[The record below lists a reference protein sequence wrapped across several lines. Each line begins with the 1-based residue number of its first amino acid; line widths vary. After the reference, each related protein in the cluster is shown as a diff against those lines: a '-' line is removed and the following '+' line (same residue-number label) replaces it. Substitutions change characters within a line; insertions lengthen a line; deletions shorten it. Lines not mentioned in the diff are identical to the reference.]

1 VVTPDRYFFYW
12 NLRENV
18 STSDESGLDRL
29 RQPEYTGENRCLPC
43 TVTNVGIAA
52 AASVGVGL
60 VFPPA
65 GVAVFAVALAAIWL
79 RGYLIPG
86 TPELTKRYFPDRLL
100 ALFGKTPEPGPAI
113 AETDLDPEE
122 TLLELGVIEPYEDD
136 LRAAPEFADRWD
148 AEIESVRT
156 NAAAG
161 VAALLGLDETSV
173 SFEARGNAYVVSD
186 DGTEVARWPSRA
198 ALLADLAA
206 IPVLRD
212 RAGDWE
218 ELSRAE
224 QGQLLAGLRVF
235 LDSCPD
241 CDGPLSFGQE
251 TVESCCRTAEVITY
265 DCDDCG
271 ARVME
276 VQG

>member
-1 VVTPDRYFFYW
+1 
-12 NLRENV
+12 V
-18 STSDESGLDRL
+18 STRDESVLDRI

-43 TVTNVGIAA
+43 TATNTVIAMVV
-52 AASVGVGL
+52 SVGVGL
-60 VFPPA
+60 VFPSA
-65 GVAVFAVALAAIWL
+65 GVAVFGVSLAAIWL
-79 RGYLIPG
+79 RGYLVPG
-86 TPELTKRYFPDRLL
+86 TPELTKRYFPDWLL
-100 ALFGKTPEPGPAI
+100 DLFGKAPEPAVEI
-113 AETDLDPEE
+113 AETDLNPEE
-122 TLLELGVIEPYEDD
+122 TLLELGVVEPHEDD
-136 LRAAPEFADRWD
+136 LRATPAFAERWD
-148 AEIESVRT
+148 AEIESVRADT
-156 NAAAG
+156 EAR
-161 VAALLGLDETSV
+161 VANLLDLDESAV
-173 SFEARGNAYVVSD
+173 SLADRGTAYVISD
-186 DGTEVARWPSRA
+186 DEVEVARWPSRA

-206 IPVLRD
+206 IPLLRE

-218 ELSRAE
+218 DLARVE

-235 LDSCPD
+235 LDACPD